1 MLRWVIIGYGLLSLI
16 GAAVLLF
23 LVHASVFLVAYLAVN
38 GLILVSAMFFERQRY
53 GTRVDRTQGHWQST
67 GERFVDPTTERLM
80 EVFYDPATGEREYR
94 AVIREMEV
102 GFRGGEEEKE
112 V

>member
-23 LVHASVFLVAYLAVN
+23 LAHVTLWLVVYLAVN
-38 GLILVSAMFFERQRY
+38 GFILVSAVLLERTRY
-53 GTRVDRTQGHWQST
+53 RTQVDRTQGHWLPT

-80 EVFYDPATGEREYR
+80 EVFYNSDTGERDYR
-94 AVIREMEV
+94 EATRS
-102 GFRGGEEEKE
+102 KE
-112 V
+112 ASDG